1 MSESD
6 RFFISLRKIGK
17 SGKDQP
23 LRDRSEEIRKAFF
36 THTTMLPEEMQ
47 YDIFDFHV
55 ERHTDFE
62 ELIKAL
68 SVLVDIFNEDCD
80 LDEDYLDSGDWI
92 YIKEVTSDFG
102 YELEESLL
110 TYVMSLVMEHG
121 GFR

>member
-6 RFFISLRKIGK
+6 RFFLSLKKIGK
-17 SGKDQP
+17 SGQ
-23 LRDRSEEIRKAFF
+23 DRPGWDRREEIREAFF
-36 THTTMLPEEMQ
+36 THTTVLPEEMQ
-47 YDIFDFHV
+47 YNIFDYQA
-55 ERHTDFE
+55 EQHTDFK

-68 SVLVDIFNEDCD
+68 SVLVDLFNEDSA
-80 LDEDYLDSGDWI
+80 LDEDYLESKDWI

-102 YELEESLL
+102 YELEKPLL

>member
-6 RFFISLRKIGK
+6 KFFISLKKIGK

-23 LRDRSEEIRKAFF
+23 VRDRREEIRKAFF
-36 THTTMLPEEMQ
+36 THTTVLPEEMQ
-47 YDIFDFHV
+47 YDIFDFYV

-68 SVLVDIFNEDCD
+68 SVLVDLFTEDYD
-80 LDEDYLDSGDWI
+80 LDEDNIDSEDWV
-92 YIKEVTSDFG
+92 YIKDVTSDFG

-110 TYVMSLVMEHG
+110 TYVMSLVMGHG